1 MIARHFTLIAVTL
14 VLAVFA
20 ASRQLSTGYSI
31 NSLYL
36 APVLLAIWAPNPR
49 SAYWVTAASTVMMVL
64 YSLSTPLV
72 VSIEATLFSRT
83 ILVSSFWITAY
94 VIVRYRQNEEMR
106 QREVAARQQAELA
119 LRRSD
124 RNLENIRHAL
134 DQSALVSTT
143 NAEGDITYVNDKL
156 CDVSKFTRAELI
168 GRNHR
173 LLNSG
178 LHADEFFAE
187 LYATISAGQVWRGE
201 IRNRAKDG
209 TLFWVD
215 TTIVPVVDEAGHPIQ
230 HIALRYDI
238 TERKRSEAAL
248 RDQDALAR
256 LGKMAAIV
264 AHEVRNPL
272 AGIRGA
278 IQIIGRRLPS
288 GTAEHAIIGE
298 AVARIDTLNGI
309 VEDLLLFARPSKPML
324 MPVPIADVITNTI
337 ALFAQDPKH
346 AEVKVRIEPTDIVLT
361 VDSEQIK
368 LALSNLVLNGAQAM
382 EEKGEI
388 DIVTRRVGSCVEIRV
403 IDQGRGIPDVVVPH
417 LFEPFFTTGTHGT
430 GLGLVTARRIL
441 EAHGGTVRLEP
452 GAGRGT
458 VAIVQLPAK

>member
-1 MIARHFTLIAVTL
+1 MIARHFTLIAIAL
-14 VLAVFA
+14 VVAIFV
-20 ASRQLSTGYSI
+20 ASLLLGVGYSV

-36 APVLLAIWAPNPR
+36 APVLLAIWSARPR
-49 SAYWVTAASTVMMVL
+49 SAYWVAAASGLLVL
-64 YSLSTPLV
+64 IYSLLTPPI
-72 VSIEATLFSRT
+72 VSIEVTLFNRT
-83 ILVSSFWITAY
+83 ILVLSFLITAY
-94 VIVRYRQNEEMR
+94 VIVRYREGEEMR
-106 QREVAARQQAELA
+106 QSEVAAREQAEVA

-143 NAEGDITYVNDKL
+143 NANGDITYVNDTL
-156 CDVSKFTRAELI
+156 CAVSKFTREELI

-173 LLNSG
+173 LLSSG
-178 LHADEFFAE
+178 LHTAAFFEE
-187 LYATISAGQVWRGE
+187 LYTTIGAGQVWRGE
-201 IRNRAKDG
+201 MRNRAKDG
-209 TLFWVD
+209 TLFWAD
-215 TTIVPVVDEAGHPIQ
+215 TTIVPVVDEAGRPTQ
-230 HIALRYDI
+230 HIAIRYDI

-278 IQIIGRRLPS
+278 IQVIGRRLPT
-288 GTAEHAIIGE
+288 GTPEHAVIGE

-324 MPVPIADVITNTI
+324 MPVPVAAVIANTI
-337 ALFAQDPKH
+337 ALFTQDPKH
-346 AEVKVRIEPTDIVLT
+346 AEVTIRIAPTDIVLT
-361 VDSEQIK
+361 IDSEQIK
-368 LALSNLVLNGAQAM
+368 LALSNLVLNAAQATH
-382 EEKGEI
+382 EKGTI
-388 DIVTRRVGSCVEIRV
+388 DIVTSRAGACVEIRV
-403 IDQGRGIPDVVVPH
+403 IDDGPGIPENIAAH

-441 EAHGGTVRLEP
+441 EAHGGTVRLEA
-452 GAGRGT
+452 GAQGGT
-458 VAIVQLPAK
+458 VAILQLRSK